1 MTEPAS
7 TARFALDGQVLR
19 LDGRLDVHA
28 LGGVW
33 TGALDAAR
41 GTASRDLVVD
51 ISGVTACDMAGAALL
66 AAVEHGHG
74 GKVTLQGS
82 NERIDALLARARAG
96 VDTPPAKPA
105 RGPGW
110 MALLD
115 RIGGTASGSVA
126 YVGEV
131 AIAALR
137 LPQRWR
143 MLRWREIAVHAEHAG
158 VRSLP
163 LVIMLGYL
171 MGLILAFQS
180 AIPMRRFGAEIYVI
194 NLVSIS
200 MLREL
205 GPLLAAV
212 ILAGRT
218 ASAFA
223 AEIGTMKV
231 NEELDALATMGL
243 DATTMLVLPRLIAAV
258 LVMPAMTLV
267 LDVAGLA
274 GMATVMTGF
283 GYPVVT
289 ILRQMQTATKVP
301 DLTGGLF
308 KAVCFGAAVAAI
320 GCRSGMATGT
330 GPRAVGLAATAAV
343 VGGIVST
350 VLLDGLFALS
360 FYRLGL

>member
-1 MTEPAS
+1 MTKPAS
-7 TARFALDGQVLR
+7 AAGFTLDGEVLR
-19 LDGRLDVHA
+19 LDGRLDVHG
-28 LGGVW
+28 LGAIW
-33 TGALDAAR
+33 AEALDAAR
-41 GTASRDLVVD
+41 GASSHDLVVD
-51 ISGVTACDMAGAALL
+51 LSAVTACDMAGAALL
-66 AAVEHGHG
+66 AAIEQAHG
-74 GKVTLQGS
+74 GTVTLQGG
-82 NERIDALLARARAG
+82 NERVDALLARARAG
-96 VDTPPAKPA
+96 VALPPTKPPPA
-105 RGPGW
+105 RSWTGW
-110 MALLD
+110 LD
-115 RIGGTASGSVA
+115 QLGGTVTGAIAYLGQVA
-126 YVGEV
+126 L
-131 AIAALR
+131 AALR

-143 MLRWREIAVHAEHAG
+143 MLRWREIAVHAEQAG

-180 AIPMRRFGAEIYVI
+180 AIPMRRFGAEIFVI

-289 ILRQMQTATKVP
+289 IMRQMQTATKVL

-308 KAVCFGAAVAAI
+308 KAICFGAAVAAI
-320 GCRSGMATGT
+320 GCRAGMATGN